1 MLVPKVVPLTHPT
14 WNIDRFLEGFF
25 HDNPFGEFAEA
36 RAGFPSWNVS
46 EDEASFRVEAE
57 LPGFARENLEIQ
69 VTGNELRLSGFRESK
84 VEDKTKV
91 VRRER
96 FTGQFSRTLRVS
108 VPVDADKVEA
118 VFKDGILTVTLPKSE
133 AALPRKIRVQD
144 ATKVQEAIK

>member
-1 MLVPKVVPLTHPT
+1 MLVPKVRSLVPLTHPT

-25 HDNPFGEFAEA
+25 NDTPFGEFGEA
-36 RAGFPSWNVS
+36 TRAAFPSWNVS
-46 EDEASFRVEAE
+46 ENERSFRVEAE

-69 VTGNELRLSGFRESK
+69 VTGNELRLSGSRESNS

-96 FTGQFSRTLRVS
+96 FTGHFSRTLRVN

-118 VFKDGILTVTLPKSE
+118 VFKDGVLTVTLPKSE
-133 AALPRKIRVQD
+133 AALPRKIRVQE
-144 ATKVQEAIK
+144 ATK